1 MIYDVLP
8 VNNYLGN
15 GSSTNF
21 DFNFFIEDGT
31 QLKVYHYNNNS
42 LKTELVENVDYSVN
56 EYKNENGSYIT
67 FPLDGS
73 AYSILQPDEKISLE
87 LTLPILQDTQYNNS
101 SLLNLKSLE
110 YSLDYLTR
118 LIQIYAR
125 KVELCVKVEEGSDNT
140 PEELIETINN
150 QSLSAINA
158 SNSAN
163 SALASVQSIKEQVEQ
178 IQENIDENGDKFDKI
193 DEHDVS
199 IGEINSTL
207 SNKASTDFSNITT
220 LAKSVIS
227 ELSVP
232 DYINGVQGVTGFDI
246 WKTVD
251 KDVLVSACIRN
262 NSTRTGISIYLKDAS
277 GNIVPSAYDS
287 IKDNLGLV
295 NTTTIYTGSAGL
307 GLTPFCNVVV
317 PKGYSYELVSDL
329 ALFVGCVEY
338 PLKGVSE

>member
-101 SLLNLKSLE
+101 SLLNLKTLE

-118 LIQIYAR
+118 LIQIFAR

-150 QSLSAINA
+150 QSISAINA
-158 SNSAN
+158 SISAN

-178 IQENIDENGDKFDKI
+178 IEENIFENEDKFDLI
-193 DEHDVS
+193 DEHDAS
-199 IGEINSTL
+199 ITSINSALLT
-207 SNKASTDFSNITT
+207 KASVDFSNINTS
-220 LAKSVIS
+220 AKSVIS
-227 ELSVP
+227 EFSVP
-232 DYINGVQGVTGFDI
+232 DYANGIQGVNNYNI

-251 KDVLVSACIRN
+251 KSVLITTYVKNTGTMQTSGIR
-262 NSTRTGISIYLKDAS
+262 IKDTEGNLILSGA
-277 GNIVPSAYDS
+277 GNI
-287 IKDNLGLV
+287 NNGRLV
-295 NTTTIYTGSAGL
+295 DFGNYSYQAGL
-307 GLTPFCNVVV
+307 LFENSMSCIV
-317 PKGYSYELVSDL
+317 PKGYSYFILRGEGSPT
-329 ALFVGCVEY
+329 FEGCVEY
-338 PLKGVSE
+338 PLKGAN

>member
-101 SLLNLKSLE
+101 SLLNLKTLE

-118 LIQIYAR
+118 LIQIFAR

-150 QSLSAINA
+150 QSISAINA

-163 SALASVQSIKEQVEQ
+163 SALVSVQSIKEQVEQ
-178 IQENIDENGDKFDKI
+178 FQENIDENGDKFDKI

-199 IGEINSTL
+199 IAEINSTL
-207 SNKASTDFSNITT
+207 SNKASIDLSNINSA
-220 LAKSVIS
+220 AKSLIS

-232 DYINGVQGVTGFDI
+232 DYAKGVQGVSAFDV

-251 KDVLVSACIRN
+251 DDVLITVCVLN
-262 NSTRTGISIYLKDAS
+262 NSNGVDLSIALKDTS
-277 GNIVPSAYDS
+277 GTPIPSAYDS
-287 IKDNLGLV
+287 IKPDYG
-295 NTTTIYTGSAGL
+295 TIQAIYSYVGSAGA
-307 GLTPFCNVVV
+307 GYTPIISNVV
-317 PKGYSYELVSDL
+317 PKGYSYQISGKGCVFE
-329 ALFVGCVEY
+329 GCVEY

>member
-73 AYSILQPDEKISLE
+73 AYSVLQSDERISLE

-101 SLLNLKSLE
+101 SLLNLKTLE

-118 LIQIYAR
+118 LIQIFAR

-150 QSLSAINA
+150 QSISAINA

-163 SALASVQSIKEQVEQ
+163 SVLASVQSIKQQVELIDQ
-178 IQENIDENGDKFDKI
+178 KISENSDKFDMI
-193 DEHDVS
+193 DEHNLS
-199 IGEINSTL
+199 IAEINSTL
-207 SNKASTDFSNITT
+207 SNKASIDLSNINST
-220 LAKSVIS
+220 AKALIS
-227 ELSVP
+227 GLSVP
-232 DYINGVQGVTGFDI
+232 DYTNGVQGVSAFDV

-251 KDVLVSACIRN
+251 EDVLIVACVLN
-262 NSTRTGISIYLKDAS
+262 NSTRLGMSIFLKDTS
-277 GNIVPSAYDS
+277 GNIIPSAYDF
-287 IKDNLGLV
+287 IEPDFG
-295 NTTTIYTGSAGL
+295 TINAISAYTGSAGT
-307 GLTPFCNVVV
+307 GITPFITCVA
-317 PKGYSYELVSDL
+317 PRGYSYQITGS
-329 ALFVGCVEY
+329 GCTFKGCIEY